1 MYSNSHKTAEKLLG
15 SYLCRKVGKKVLKI
29 LINEVEVYDGHDDL
43 ASHASKGKTKR
54 TEIMFGP
61 PGYWYVYLCYGVHWM
76 LNLVTRE
83 QGYPAAILIR
93 GAIAEG
99 ACPPSRTVG
108 SRRGQKIDGPGK
120 LTKYVKIDKSLN
132 TKKAGEESGLW
143 IEWRRKQI
151 SGKIKKSPRIG
162 VDYAGPI
169 WSKKHWR
176 YVLIQ

>member
-1 MYSNSHKTAEKLLG
+1 
-15 SYLCRKVGKKVLKI
+15 
-29 LINEVEVYDGHDDL
+29 VYDGHDDL

-83 QGYPAAILIR
+83 QDYPAAILIR
-93 GAIAEG
+93 GGIGENG
-99 ACPPSRTVG
+99 E
-108 SRRGQKIDGPGK
+108 KINGPGK
-120 LTKYVKIDKSLN
+120 ITKYLKIDKKLD
-132 TKKAGEESGLW
+132 TTKAGEESGLW

-169 WSKKHWR
+169 WSKKYWR
-176 YVLIQ
+176 YVLI